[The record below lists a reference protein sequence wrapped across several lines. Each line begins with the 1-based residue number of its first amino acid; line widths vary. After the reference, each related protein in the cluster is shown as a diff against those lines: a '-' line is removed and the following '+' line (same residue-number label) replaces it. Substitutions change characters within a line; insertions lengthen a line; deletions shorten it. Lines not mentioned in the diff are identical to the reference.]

1 MPKLLTIEK
10 INLCGV
16 WFFVGILFDLIGRLL
31 EKVTKV
37 NEFRVL
43 GISMGLLVGVIMLGL
58 ANGLNMFIFI

>member
-1 MPKLLTIEK
+1 MNI
-10 INLCGV
+10 CGV
-16 WFFVGILFDLIGRLL
+16 WFFIGIKFDLMGRLL

-43 GISMGLLVGVIMLGL
+43 GISIGLLVGVIMLGL

>member
-1 MPKLLTIEK
+1 M
-10 INLCGV
+10 
-16 WFFVGILFDLIGRLL
+16 GILFDLIGRLL

-43 GISMGLLVGVIMLGL
+43 GISIGLLVGVIMLGL